1 MPAMCRGTVVGRD
14 MVRKAAGLLPEFTSQ
29 WETQISNDYEQLW
42 KVLRGNVLNL
52 ALERDTVLPMS
63 S

>member
-1 MPAMCRGTVVGRD
+1 